1 MADKQNEGMDAEVQM
16 KPLVLQ
22 PTDVAQWYA
31 LVNEA
36 QAACQ
41 CNLDEPLESYLVFLL
56 MRFAERPD
64 LAGRVMALEFLQ
76 AQRETEQITMQLRDV
91 GDQCLL
97 FSGLFPQLA
106 ERRLV
111 KVSYFVGIGQA
122 AYDQL
127 ASRVDRHSDRLYGRL
142 AEAFVAIMDVLQA
155 MRGLS
160 GEAVL
165 QPLAA
170 AELWADTGSQS
181 ALRSLSETSDSL
193 PVSHHLHR
201 KHRH

>member
-1 MADKQNEGMDAEVQM
+1 M

-22 PTDVAQWYA
+22 PTDVAQWHA

-36 QAACQ
+36 QAACR

-76 AQRETEQITMQLRDV
+76 AQQDGGQATMQLRDV

-97 FSGLFPQLA
+97 FCGLFPQVA

-111 KVSYFVGIGQA
+111 KVSYFVNIGRA

-127 ASRVDRHSDRLYGRL
+127 ASLVDRHSDRLYGRL

-181 ALRSLSETSDSL
+181 ALRSLGDATDSV
-193 PVSHHLHR
+193 PVSYPHNRNHPH
-201 KHRH
+201 

>member
-1 MADKQNEGMDAEVQM
+1 M

-22 PTDVAQWYA
+22 PTDVAQWHA

-36 QAACQ
+36 QVACQ

-56 MRFAERPD
+56 MRFVERPD

-76 AQRETEQITMQLRDV
+76 AQQKTGRITMQLRDV

-97 FSGLFPQLA
+97 FSGLFPQVA

-111 KVSYFVGIGQA
+111 KVSYFVDIGRA

-127 ASRVDRHSDRLYGRL
+127 ASRLDRHSDRLYGRL
-142 AEAFVAIMDVLQA
+142 AEAFVPIMDVLQA

-160 GEAVL
+160 GETVL

-181 ALRSLSETSDSL
+181 ALRCLGETTGSL
-193 PVSHHLHR
+193 PVSHSLHR
-201 KHRH
+201 RHRH

>member
-1 MADKQNEGMDAEVQM
+1 
-16 KPLVLQ
+16 
-22 PTDVAQWYA
+22 
-31 LVNEA
+31 
-36 QAACQ
+36 
-41 CNLDEPLESYLVFLL
+41 

-76 AQRETEQITMQLRDV
+76 AQQETGQVTMQLRDV

-111 KVSYFVGIGQA
+111 KVSYFVAIGRA

-127 ASRVDRHSDRLYGRL
+127 AALVDRNSDRLYGRL

-181 ALRSLSETSDSL
+181 ALRTLSETTNSL
-193 PVSHHLHR
+193 PVSRSLHH
-201 KHRH
+201 KQRH

>member
-1 MADKQNEGMDAEVQM
+1 M

-22 PTDVAQWYA
+22 PTDVAQWHA

-64 LAGRVMALEFLQ
+64 MAGRVMALEFLQ
-76 AQRETEQITMQLRDV
+76 AQQETGRLTMQLRDV

-111 KVSYFVGIGQA
+111 KVSYFVDIGRA

-127 ASRVDRHSDRLYGRL
+127 ASRLDRHSDRLYGRL

-160 GEAVL
+160 GEVVL

-181 ALRSLSETSDSL
+181 ALRSLGESTDAL
-193 PVSHHLHR
+193 PVCHPLQR
-201 KHRH
+201 RQRH